1 MIKNKQD
8 PTASFKSMPAGVSK
22 GKSEIKNLK
31 EGDKTIQKMQTKEQK
46 LFKRSS
52 YHVAI
57 AYHIFLSKKPQNSND
72 IQYSD
77 PTFPARRL
85 KEQYTKPK

>member
-1 MIKNKQD
+1 
-8 PTASFKSMPAGVSK
+8 
-22 GKSEIKNLK
+22 
-31 EGDKTIQKMQTKEQK
+31 MQTKEQK

-72 IQYSD
+72 IQFSD